1 MKIGLDFDNT
11 IISYDAIFYK
21 VALEKS
27 LIPSELP
34 ANKVAVRDYLRNA
47 GKEDI
52 WTEMQGYVYGARMDE
67 ASAYSGAINALKL
80 LKLQGHKLF
89 IVSHKTQ
96 FPYAGEQ
103 YDLHQCSSKWIA
115 NQLQLSDS
123 PLIDH
128 ADVFFNATKAEKIK
142 KIEQLECDI
151 FLDDLPEILLAEQF
165 PVKTKRCLFDP
176 EGHHFDLERDVIK
189 HHQSWESFAD
199 WVLHLEDLNVPK

>member
-1 MKIGLDFDNT
+1 MRIGLDFDNT
-11 IISYDAIFYK
+11 IVSYDQLFHK

-27 LIPSELP
+27 LISSEVP
-34 ANKVAVRDYLRNA
+34 INKVAVRDHLRKA
-47 GKEDI
+47 GQEDI

-67 ASAYSGAINALKL
+67 ASAYTGAIDALKL

-103 YDLHQCSSKWIA
+103 YDLHQSSSKWIK
-115 NQLQLSDS
+115 NQLQLSDF

-128 ADVFFNATKAEKIK
+128 VDVFFNATKAEKIQ

-165 PVKTKRCLFDP
+165 PEKTKRCLFDP
-176 EGHHFDLERDVIK
+176 EGHHTGLQNPTLIN
-189 HHQSWESFAD
+189 HQSWKEFSD
-199 WVLHLEDLNVPK
+199 WIYKLGRNNEPN

>member
-1 MKIGLDFDNT
+1 MRIGLDFDNT
-11 IISYDAIFYK
+11 IVSYDQLFHK
-21 VALEKS
+21 VALERS
-27 LIPSELP
+27 LISPEVP
-34 ANKVAVRDYLRNA
+34 INKVAVRDHLRRA
-47 GKEDI
+47 GQEDI

-67 ASAYSGAINALKL
+67 ASAYSGAIDALKL

-103 YDLHQCSSKWIA
+103 YDLHQSSSKWIV

-128 ADVFFNATKAEKIK
+128 VDVFFNATKAEKIQ

-151 FLDDLPEILLAEQF
+151 FLDDLPEILSAEQF
-165 PVKTKRCLFDP
+165 PKKTIRCLFDP
-176 EGHHFDLERDVIK
+176 EGHHLDLENDVIK
-189 HHQSWESFAD
+189 HHRSWKSFSD
-199 WVLHLEDLNVPK
+199 WVLQLKDLNDAK

>member
-1 MKIGLDFDNT
+1 MRIGLDFDNT
-11 IISYDAIFYK
+11 IVSYDQLFHK

-27 LIPSELP
+27 LISSEVP
-34 ANKVAVRDYLRNA
+34 INKVAVRDHLRKA
-47 GKEDI
+47 GQEDI
-52 WTEMQGYVYGARMDE
+52 WTEMQGYVYGARMEE
-67 ASAYSGAINALKL
+67 ASAYTGAIDALKL

-103 YDLHQCSSKWIA
+103 YDLHQSSSKWIK
-115 NQLQLSDS
+115 NQLQLSDF

-128 ADVFFNATKAEKIK
+128 VDVFFNATKAEKIQ

-165 PVKTKRCLFDP
+165 PEKTKRCLFDP
-176 EGHHFDLERDVIK
+176 EGHHTGLQNPTLIN
-189 HHQSWESFAD
+189 HQSWKEFSD
-199 WVLHLEDLNVPK
+199 WVYKLGRNNEPN